1 MLAVM
6 SWVPPLAIVVIS
18 AKTVVDAACDAGA
31 ASTEF
36 SEGCF
41 FGWLDKVYEVQMYE
55 FQVKMEDI
63 LLDKVVMN
71 EVCIHGTW
79 EHVVML
85 DQMEIG

>member
-1 MLAVM
+1 
-6 SWVPPLAIVVIS
+6 
-18 AKTVVDAACDAGA
+18 
-31 ASTEF
+31 
-36 SEGCF
+36 
-41 FGWLDKVYEVQMYE
+41 MYE